1 VTAPNGPRER
11 DGDGTEKKEGTDEPV
26 GTDETIGEDRSGLR
40 RFRLV
45 RQLYTRHPPL
55 DAPLDIPWL
64 PGIGSLAHKVLERF
78 PWARPLWNNLRP
90 LDPIRSIKAKFGI
103 LVVVS
108 VTFAGSFTAIGVTI
122 GIRARYVVIVAT
134 VLSLIVTQVLAHG
147 MTSPLRRMTA
157 AARAMAAGD
166 YSRRIRATTQDEV
179 GELAAAFNQMAAD
192 LEAADRHRRELIA
205 NVSHELRT
213 PISVLRAVLENVVD
227 GVTEPTDATV
237 TAALTQTERL
247 GRLVEEL
254 LDLSRLEAGAIPLD
268 LSQFE
273 VAPFLERVI
282 DEAAGAGRPVR
293 FELAVAPLDLTVRA
307 DQARLHQVVANL
319 VDNAAKHSPRDG
331 VVRVSARARWPRDAV
346 GNEAEAAGGS
356 SSGSSSGSG
365 SGSGSGSADS
375 ATGRPPGAAGGQS
388 AGGQAGGGIRIEVAD
403 QGPGIPEAERT
414 KVFERFTRA
423 SETGH
428 SSGGT
433 GLGLAIARWA
443 VDLHGGR
450 IEVAPSDHGALIRVD
465 LP

>member
-1 VTAPNGPRER
+1 MRGRDPLRDEDRERERER
-11 DGDGTEKKEGTDEPV
+11 D
-26 GTDETIGEDRSGLR
+26 EDREQRQPKPRAR
-40 RFRLV
+40 RD
-45 RQLYTRHPPL
+45 PPP
-55 DAPLDIPWL
+55 DWPAEIPWL
-64 PGIGSLAHKVLERF
+64 PGIGPFASWLVRRF
-78 PWARPLWNNLRP
+78 PRIRPLWNNLRP

-103 LVVVS
+103 LVVIS
-108 VTFAGSFTAIGVTI
+108 VVFAGSFTAIGVTY
-122 GIRARYVVIVAT
+122 GIKARYVVTVAT
-134 VLSLIVTQVLAHG
+134 VLSLIVTQILAHG

-192 LEAADRHRRELIA
+192 REAADRQRRELIA

-237 TAALTQTERL
+237 TAALAQTERL

-268 LSQFE
+268 LSQFA
-273 VAPFLERVI
+273 VAPFLGRVI
-282 DEAAGAGRPVR
+282 EEAAGAGRPVR
-293 FELAVAPLDLTVRA
+293 FELAVTPVDLTVRA

-319 VDNAAKHSPRDG
+319 VDNAAKHSPVGG
-331 VVRVSARARWPRDAV
+331 VVRVSASAR
-346 GNEAEAAGGS
+346 GGS
-356 SSGSSSGSG
+356 GTGGEPPGSG
-365 SGSGSGSADS
+365 F
-375 ATGRPPGAAGGQS
+375 
-388 AGGQAGGGIRIEVAD
+388 RIEVAD
-403 QGPGIPEAERT
+403 QGPGIPESQRT

-423 SETGH
+423 SEPGI
-428 SSGGT
+428 SGNGGT

-450 IEVAPSDHGALIRVD
+450 IEVAPSAQGALIRVD